1 VQGLSNVDGNWG
13 DGGLNHRT
21 SRGGYGRETGII
33 DLGHEPP
40 LSVDGSEAAVIDRR
54 RVSVQW
60 FSGTI
65 LTGLCGAALIG
76 GAVFASLD
84 GEMTFAKVPE
94 RVEGALRGAF
104 GANDHSASLHKSD
117 RLPPPG
123 ESTAARSVVRVS
135 TVTRV
140 GNHDVMRVRPFIRI
154 SGNLSMTTSELSAK
168 IPPFNA
174 QRMLS
179 DVGAPSPAA
188 ADDSN
193 NADAA
198 EPDAEVSFV
207 TKDLAPILPKAKLA
221 AVIALD
227 EVLMRVRDASNW
239 RGNNGGVRYTALANA
254 TADASGSQP
263 DFKMAYAAEGTA
275 ADPYAG
281 FETRVVPEN
290 VTLLP
295 KTKEQTT
302 GGNPSG
308 ERVHMVKK
316 GDTVTSILREQGAT
330 PEEAKSIA
338 TTLGARGRDGGL
350 KEGEKVRILMAPA
363 GPGAGQRLQPY
374 RVIVANDSAVEA
386 VAALSDLGKYV
397 AVDVQSMNTVT
408 ETAEA
413 SDDDDD
419 DGTGVR
425 LYQSIYETALRNK
438 VPAAVIEDMVRIY
451 SYDVD
456 FQRKVQPGDSFD
468 VFFAGEDEG
477 ASITEKTEVLF
488 ASLTV
493 GGETKRYYRFQT
505 PDDAVVDYYDETG
518 KSAKKFLVRK
528 PVNNA
533 IMRSGFGSRRHPI
546 LGYVKM
552 HTGVD
557 WATAYGTPIFASGN
571 GVVEVAG
578 WEGGYGKYVKL
589 KHNNG
594 YETAYGHMSA
604 FAKGL
609 EVGKR
614 VRQGQVIGFVGST
627 GQSTG
632 AHVHYEILVNGRFV
646 DPMRIKLPR
655 GRSLDGP
662 LMANFEKERDRLD
675 AMMNNRGG
683 GPARVSDAAGMTGV
697 RQTSNR

>member
-1 VQGLSNVDGNWG
+1 
-13 DGGLNHRT
+13 LNQRT
-21 SRGGYGRETGII
+21 SRGGGYGRETGII

-104 GANDHSASLHKSD
+104 GANDRTASLHKSD
-117 RLPPPG
+117 RLPPPS
-123 ESTAARSVVRVS
+123 ESAAARNVTRVS

-140 GNHDVMRVRPFIRI
+140 GNRDVMRVRPFIRI
-154 SGNLSMTTSELSAK
+154 SGNLSMTTSDLSAK

-174 QRMLS
+174 QRMLT
-179 DVGAPSPAA
+179 DVGAPTATA
-188 ADDSN
+188 ADDPST
-193 NADAA
+193 ADAV

-207 TKDLAPILPKAKLA
+207 TKDLATVLPKAKLA
-221 AVIALD
+221 AVVALD
-227 EVLMRVRDASNW
+227 DVLMRVRDASNW
-239 RGNNGGVRYTALANA
+239 RGGSGVRYAALANA
-254 TADASGSQP
+254 TADASGAQS
-263 DFKMAYAAEGTA
+263 DLKLNYATEGTV

-295 KTKEQTT
+295 KTKEQAT
-302 GGNPSG
+302 GGNPAN
-308 ERVHMVKK
+308 ERIHVVKK
-316 GDTVTSILREQGAT
+316 GDTVTTILRDQGAT

-338 TTLGARGRDGGL
+338 STLGARGRDGGL
-350 KEGEKVRILMAPA
+350 KEGQKLRILMSPA
-363 GPGAGQRLQPY
+363 GQGPSQRLQPY
-374 RVIVANDSAVEA
+374 RVIVANESTVEA

-408 ETAEA
+408 ETADN

-425 LYQSIYETALRNK
+425 LYQSVYETALRNK
-438 VPAAVIEDMVRIY
+438 VPPAVIEDMVRIY

-477 ASITEKTEVLF
+477 TSTEKNEVLF

-493 GGETKRYYRFQT
+493 GGETKKYYRFQT
-505 PDDAVVDYYDETG
+505 PDDSVVDYYDETG

-557 WATAYGTPIFASGN
+557 WATPYGTPIFASGN

-609 EVGKR
+609 EPGKR

-662 LMANFEKERDRLD
+662 MIAGFEKERDRLD
-675 AMMNNRGG
+675 GMMTTRGG
-683 GPARVSDAAGMTGV
+683 TARVSDAVGTTGTPPV
-697 RQTSNR
+697 RQVSNR

>member
-1 VQGLSNVDGNWG
+1 
-13 DGGLNHRT
+13 
-21 SRGGYGRETGII
+21 
-33 DLGHEPP
+33 
-40 LSVDGSEAAVIDRR
+40 
-54 RVSVQW
+54 
-60 FSGTI
+60 
-65 LTGLCGAALIG
+65 
-76 GAVFASLD
+76 
-84 GEMTFAKVPE
+84 
-94 RVEGALRGAF
+94 
-104 GANDHSASLHKSD
+104 
-117 RLPPPG
+117 
-123 ESTAARSVVRVS
+123 VVRVS

-140 GNHDVMRVRPFIRI
+140 GNRDVMRVRPFIRI
-154 SGNLSMTTSELSAK
+154 AGNLSMTTSELSAK

-174 QRMLS
+174 QRMLT
-179 DVGAPSPAA
+179 DVGSPAPA
-188 ADDSN
+188 ATDDGQN

-207 TKDLAPILPKAKLA
+207 TRDLAPILPKAKIA
-221 AVIALD
+221 ANVAID
-227 EVLMRVRDASNW
+227 EILLRVRDASNW
-239 RGNNGGVRYTALANA
+239 RGNSGSVRYTVASAS
-254 TADASGSQP
+254 ADIGGVQP
-263 DFKMAYAAEGTA
+263 MAYAAEGGVP
-275 ADPYAG
+275 DPYAG

-295 KTKEQTT
+295 KTKDQAT
-302 GGNPSG
+302 GGNPNN
-308 ERVHMVKK
+308 ERIHVVKK
-316 GDTVTSILREQGAT
+316 GDSVTTILRDQGAT
-330 PEEAKSIA
+330 PDEAKAIA
-338 TTLGARGRDGGL
+338 ATLGARGRDGGL
-350 KEGEKVRILMAPA
+350 KEGQKLRILMAPSA
-363 GPGAGQRLQPY
+363 PGQRLQPY
-374 RVIVANDSAVEA
+374 RVIVANESTVEA
-386 VAALSDLGKYV
+386 VAALSDIGKYV

-408 ETAEA
+408 ETADN

-425 LYQSIYETALRNK
+425 LYQSIYETAMRNK
-438 VPAAVIEDMVRIY
+438 VPASVIEDMVRIY

-477 ASITEKTEVLF
+477 ATITEKTEVLF

-493 GGETKRYYRFQT
+493 GGETKKYYRFQT
-505 PDDAVVDYYDETG
+505 PDDSVVDYYDETG

-533 IMRSGFGSRRHPI
+533 IMRSGFGGRRHPI

-557 WATAYGTPIFASGN
+557 WATPYGTPIFASGN
-571 GVVEVAG
+571 GVVETAG
-578 WEGGYGKYVKL
+578 WEGGYGKFVKL

-627 GQSTG
+627 GMSTG

-646 DPMRIKLPR
+646 DPMRVKLPR

-662 LMANFEKERDRLD
+662 LMASFEKERDRLD
-675 AMMNNRGG
+675 TMMTNRGAG
-683 GPARVSDAAGMTGV
+683 ARVSDAVGTVPAGAV
-697 RQTSNR
+697 RQVSNR

>member
-1 VQGLSNVDGNWG
+1 MFVIPAGLSAFGSRTPLACARRPNQPLRGAKGGQGWAKVPSNVDGMWG
-13 DGGLNHRT
+13 DGGLNQRT
-21 SRGGYGRETGII
+21 SRGGGYGRETGII

-104 GANDHSASLHKSD
+104 GVNDRSASLHKSD

-123 ESTAARSVVRVS
+123 ESTAARNVVRVS
-135 TVTRV
+135 TVSRV
-140 GNHDVMRVRPFIRI
+140 GNRDVMRVRPYIRI
-154 SGNLSMTTSELSAK
+154 SGNLSMTTSDLSAK

-179 DVGAPSPAA
+179 DVGSTVAA
-188 ADDSN
+188 ASDDPN
-193 NADAA
+193 NADAV

-221 AVIALD
+221 AVVALD
-227 EVLMRVRDASNW
+227 EILMRVRDASNW
-239 RGNNGGVRYTALANA
+239 RGGGSGVRYALANA
-254 TADASGSQP
+254 TADATGSSP
-263 DFKMAYAAEGTA
+263 DLKLAYAIEGAA

-295 KTKEQTT
+295 KTKDQVT
-302 GGNPSG
+302 GGNPTN
-308 ERVHMVKK
+308 ERVHVVRK
-316 GDTVTSILREQGAT
+316 GDSVISILREQGAT

-350 KEGEKVRILMAPA
+350 KEGQKLRILMAPA
-363 GPGAGQRLQPY
+363 TPGPGQRLQPY
-374 RVIVANDSAVEA
+374 RVIVANDSTIEA
-386 VAALSDLGKYV
+386 VAALSDLGRYV

-408 ETAEA
+408 ETADN

-438 VPAAVIEDMVRIY
+438 VPPSVIEDMVRIY

-468 VFFAGEDEG
+468 VFFAGDDETT
-477 ASITEKTEVLF
+477 AATEKAEVLF

-493 GGETKRYYRFQT
+493 GGETKKYYKFQT
-505 PDDAVVDYYDETG
+505 PDDSVVDFYDETG

-533 IMRSGFGSRRHPI
+533 IMRSGFGGRRHPI

-557 WATAYGTPIFASGN
+557 WATPYGTPIFASGN
-571 GVVEVAG
+571 GVVEKVG
-578 WEGGYGKYVKL
+578 WEGGYGKYVRL

-604 FAKGL
+604 YAKGM
-609 EVGKR
+609 EPGKR

-627 GQSTG
+627 GMSTG
-632 AHVHYEILVNGRFV
+632 AHVHYEILVKGKSV
-646 DPMRIKLPR
+646 DPQQYLK
-655 GRSLDGP
+655 
-662 LMANFEKERDRLD
+662 
-675 AMMNNRGG
+675 
-683 GPARVSDAAGMTGV
+683 
-697 RQTSNR
+697 

>member
-1 VQGLSNVDGNWG
+1 
-13 DGGLNHRT
+13 LNHGT
-21 SRGGYGRETGII
+21 SRGGGYGRETGII

-84 GEMTFAKVPE
+84 GETTFAKMPE

-104 GANDHSASLHKSD
+104 GTNDKSASLRKSD
-117 RLPPPG
+117 RLPPP
-123 ESTAARSVVRVS
+123 SDAAAARQVVRVS

-140 GNHDVMRVRPFIRI
+140 GNRDVMRVRPFVRI
-154 SGNLSMTTSELSAK
+154 AGNLSMTTSELSAK
-168 IPPFNA
+168 IPPYNA

-179 DVGAPSPAA
+179 DVGTAPAGT
-188 ADDSN
+188 DDGQN

-207 TKDLAPILPKAKLA
+207 TRDLAPVLPKAKIA
-221 AVIALD
+221 ASVAID

-239 RGNNGGVRYTALANA
+239 RGNNAGVRYTVASAA
-254 TADASGSQP
+254 ADIGGVQP
-263 DFKMAYAAEGTA
+263 DLKMAYAPEGGV

-295 KTKEQTT
+295 KTKEAAASNSTST
-302 GGNPSG
+302 PSN
-308 ERVHMVKK
+308 ERVHIVKK
-316 GDTVTSILREQGAT
+316 GDSVSTILRDQGAT
-330 PEEAKSIA
+330 PEEAKAIA
-338 TTLGARGRDGGL
+338 ATLGARGRDGGL
-350 KEGEKVRILMAPA
+350 KEGEKLRILMAPA
-363 GPGAGQRLQPY
+363 GPGQRLQPY
-374 RVIVANDSAVEA
+374 RVIVANESNVEA
-386 VAALSDLGKYV
+386 IAALSDLGKYV
-397 AVDVQSMNTVT
+397 AVDVQSMNTAT
-408 ETAEA
+408 ETADN
-413 SDDDDD
+413 SDEED

-425 LYQSIYETALRNK
+425 LYQSIYETAMRNK
-438 VPAAVIEDMVRIY
+438 VPASVIEDMVRIY

-477 ASITEKTEVLF
+477 ATITEKTEVLF

-493 GGETKRYYRFQT
+493 GGETKKYYRFQT
-505 PDDAVVDYYDETG
+505 PDDSVIDYYDETG

-533 IMRSGFGSRRHPI
+533 IMRSGFGARRHPI

-557 WATAYGTPIFASGN
+557 WATPYGTPIFASGN
-571 GVVEVAG
+571 GVVETAG

-609 EVGKR
+609 EPGKR

-627 GQSTG
+627 GASTG

-646 DPMRIKLPR
+646 DPMRVKLPR

-662 LMANFEKERDRLD
+662 LMGSFEKERDRLD
-675 AMMNNRGG
+675 AMIANRGAG
-683 GPARVSDAAGMTGV
+683 ARISDAAGSASVGPL
-697 RQTSNR
+697 RQVSNR